1 MHNSPAHCPRRK
13 TTETV
18 RQLVRWAARRR
29 RTATGLLLRGACYGA
44 GTGAVSIIAVWVE
57 RHL

>member
-1 MHNSPAHCPRRK
+1 MHNSPARPLWSK
-13 TTETV
+13 TADTV

-29 RTATGLLLRGACYGA
+29 RAATGLLLRGACYGA
-44 GTGAVSIIAVWVE
+44 GTGAVSILAVWVE

>member
-1 MHNSPAHCPRRK
+1 MHHSPARPLWGK

-18 RQLVRWAARRR
+18 RRMVRWAARRR
-29 RTATGLLLRGACYGA
+29 RIATGLLLRGACYGA
-44 GTGAVSIIAVWVE
+44 GTGAVSILAVWVE

>member
-1 MHNSPAHCPRRK
+1 MHNSPARQLRGK

-18 RQLVRWAARRR
+18 RQLVRWAAHRR

-44 GTGAVSIIAVWVE
+44 GTGAVSILAVWVE

>member
-1 MHNSPAHCPRRK
+1 MHNRPARPRWSK

-44 GTGAVSIIAVWVE
+44 GTGAVSILAVWVE

>member
-1 MHNSPAHCPRRK
+1 MHNSPAHPLWGK
-13 TTETV
+13 ITETV
-18 RQLVRWAARRR
+18 RRLVRWAARRR

-44 GTGAVSIIAVWVE
+44 GTGAVSILAVWVE